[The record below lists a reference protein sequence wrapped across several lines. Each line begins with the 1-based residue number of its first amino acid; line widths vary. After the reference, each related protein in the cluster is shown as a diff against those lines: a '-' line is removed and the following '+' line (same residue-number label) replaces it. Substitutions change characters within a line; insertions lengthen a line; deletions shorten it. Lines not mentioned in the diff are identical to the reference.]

1 MGSTL
6 DGPTFTDMKYNPSLA
21 YRGTQW
27 FIATFTSAPE
37 RGEYILLLSLIGAI
51 VQMFHTQGLL

>member
-1 MGSTL
+1 
-6 DGPTFTDMKYNPSLA
+6 MKYNPSLA

-27 FIATFTSAPE
+27 FIATFTGAPE

-51 VQMFHTQGLL
+51 VQMFHAQGLL